1 MDLAYLQAHME
12 TFYLCSHLP
21 IRAFN
26 KEGTELLSTG
36 SSNCFFDLK
45 DTISSW
51 LREARTSLLHKGIL
65 TCSPDR
71 DIYFTLCP
79 IVIHSLDEG
88 FYLIGPYTNNPDLKD
103 DYLFKPDHCMP
114 HLVSLLYRL
123 GETNPAAPFLGS
135 EIPYD
140 SSPAEVNVSSN
151 EDYSYHI
158 SKAEQYIKTHYDEPI
173 TLDALAQYLGLNKS
187 YFCTI
192 FKKATKDSFCNY
204 TNKVRVEESKKLLRN
219 SNASILDIALAV
231 GFSSAS
237 YFNTIFKKIEGKTP
251 LDYRKSI

>member
-1 MDLAYLQAHME
+1 MDLAHLQAHME

-26 KEGTELLSTG
+26 KEGLELLSTG
-36 SSNCFFDLK
+36 SSDYFTDL
-45 DTISSW
+45 INVLPSW
-51 LREARTSLLHKGIL
+51 LQEAHSNLLHKGIL
-65 TCSPDR
+65 TFSSQCDV
-71 DIYFTLCP
+71 YFTLCP
-79 IVIHSLDEG
+79 IAMHSLDEG
-88 FYLIGPYTNNPDLKD
+88 FYLIGPYTNNPALKND
-103 DYLFKPDHCMP
+103 ILFKPDHCMP

-123 GETNPAAPFLGS
+123 GN
-135 EIPYD
+135 
-140 SSPAEVNVSSN
+140 SSPAVSLETSADESSSASPASN

-158 SKAEQYIKTHYDEPI
+158 NKAEQYIRTHYDEPI

-204 TNKVRVEESKKLLRN
+204 TNKVRVEESKKLLKN
-219 SNASILDIALAV
+219 TTDSMLDIALAV

-237 YFNTIFKKIEGKTP
+237 YFNTIFKKLEGKTP
-251 LDYRKSI
+251 LDYRRGL